1 MVQGKS
7 TPAPKKKPSL
17 YSDFEGAKE
26 RILTALRSGVFYATL
41 TGPSG
46 SGKTSLLREV
56 AASLD
61 RHRFQVH
68 YLAQANPSSAG
79 VGRFLADIL
88 HLSPRKSHTETLR
101 AIAQALKALPFR
113 ILLFVD
119 EAHLLCEDTLQ
130 EIRLLSESE
139 LDSPPLFGVLF
150 SGLTELKAKL
160 DSQRLFPLKRR
171 LLLRLELN
179 GLKED
184 EVVPFLESRLGKA
197 EASRLPQEV
206 TSALF
211 ERARGIPAFL
221 ESLARACLE
230 SSPGK
235 ETISL
240 ENCHEVLESWD
251 LA

>member
-1 MVQGKS
+1 MAQGK
-7 TPAPKKKPSL
+7 TAPTPKKKSSL

-26 RILTALRSGVFYATL
+26 RILSALRSGVFYAVL

-46 SGKTSLLREV
+46 TGKTSLLREV

-88 HLSPRKSHTETLR
+88 HISPRKSHTETLR
-101 AIAQALKALPFR
+101 AIAQALRALPFR

-119 EAHLLCEDTLQ
+119 EAHLLSEETLQ

-139 LDSPPLFGVLF
+139 LDSPPLFGILL
-150 SGLTELKAKL
+150 SGLAELKRKL
-160 DSQRLFPLKRR
+160 DSPRLFPLKRR

-184 EVVPFLESRLGKA
+184 EVLPFLQLRLGEA
-197 EASRLPQEV
+197 ASRFPQEV

-211 ERARGIPAFL
+211 ERARGIPALL

-230 SSPGK
+230 SSPEK
-235 ETISL
+235 ETISV
-240 ENCHEVLESWD
+240 ENSNEVLESWD

>member
-68 YLAQANPSSAG
+68 YLA
-79 VGRFLADIL
+79 
-88 HLSPRKSHTETLR
+88 
-101 AIAQALKALPFR
+101 
-113 ILLFVD
+113 

-206 TSALF
+206 TSAL
-211 ERARGIPAFL
+211 
-221 ESLARACLE
+221 
-230 SSPGK
+230 
-235 ETISL
+235 
-240 ENCHEVLESWD
+240 
-251 LA
+251 